1 MPETRNLKPVTV
13 LGVIPSR
20 YASVRLPA
28 KPLVDLCGKTMV
40 QRVYEQAMKAKLLT
54 QIVVATDNEAIVQTV
69 KSFGGE
75 VIMTSPELRSGSDR
89 VAAVA
94 REVDADIVVNIQ
106 GDEPLIEPQMID
118 QAVEPLIYDATIQV
132 GTLVRK
138 IETADELLNPNIVKV
153 VLDENNFALYFSR
166 SPIPYLRES
175 TTMDEWHKR
184 HQYYKHIGLYVFR
197 KEFLLEY
204 SSWQESQLERAE
216 KLEQLRI
223 LEHGVRIKA
232 AVTEFDS
239 VPIDTVEDAER
250 VRSIIKQKEKL

>member
-1 MPETRNLKPVTV
+1 MKPETKTNV
-13 LGVIPSR
+13 LGVIPAR

-40 QRVYEQAMKAKLLT
+40 QRVYEQAKKASLVT
-54 QIVVATDNEAIVQTV
+54 RVIVATDCEAIVQVV
-69 KSFGGE
+69 KAFGGE
-75 VIMTSPELRSGSDR
+75 VMLTSPELRSGSDR

-94 REVDADIVVNIQ
+94 REIDADIIVNIQ
-106 GDEPLIEPQMID
+106 GDEPLIEPEMID
-118 QAVEPLIYDATIQV
+118 QGVRPLIQDSTIQV
-132 GTLVRK
+132 GTLVRT
-138 IETADELLNPNIVKV
+138 IEIADEVLNPNIVKV

-175 TTMDEWHKR
+175 VTMEEWHKR

-197 KEFLLEY
+197 KDFLLEF

-232 AVTEFDS
+232 AVTEYDS
-239 VPIDTVEDAER
+239 IPVDTAEDAER
-250 VRSIIKQKEKL
+250 VRLIINQ